1 MLSKEDGY
9 VLVQQ
14 DHTPRE
20 NTFKPD
26 EFKTCKL
33 SDHKLK
39 ELRRYYAKVSAV
51 DEDVIAKR
59 HILFAIPIYKVKY
72 KINESVNIAVV
83 YGADGKTIFK
93 NICCSLM

>member
-1 MLSKEDGY
+1 MLAH
-9 VLVQQ
+9 Q
-14 DHTPRE
+14 DHHPNETDLKFE
-20 NTFKPD
+20 

-39 ELRRYYAKVSAV
+39 ELRRYYSKVTAV

-72 KINESVNIAVV
+72 KINDSVKIAII

-93 NICCSLM
+93 RGCCSLM